1 MIIILYRMRKRENA
15 FWRMIILVVL
25 CMTCIIG
32 IACCMNDSDVKDV
45 EQVNCV
51 YPFERYGK

>member
-1 MIIILYRMRKRENA
+1 MRRRENA
-15 FWRMIILVVL
+15 FLKMIVLVML

-51 YPFERYGK
+51 YPFERYGR

>member
-1 MIIILYRMRKRENA
+1 MRKRENA
-15 FWRMIILVVL
+15 FLEMIVLVVL

-32 IACCMNDSDVKDV
+32 IACCKNDSDVKDV

-51 YPFERYGK
+51 YLFERYGK